1 MNNSYETWPGIEF
14 LSCERLSSNNDNFR
28 LVDTFFNKKND
39 GIADTLRNEAFS
51 EDEEGNTAYY
61 LVKHKNGNILFFFS
75 LKCGLLYDQ
84 FLDTRQLKL
93 ISDLNQYL
101 DEISVDMELSESDRR
116 LIDVMRE
123 KLRTRKG
130 ISKADLERL
139 PKKGSTILEDLE
151 KEFNDSITRVG
162 QTFSA
167 IELVHFCANDAA
179 EDLWKSM
186 GSPQSLGAV
195 VFWSFVVPIIEDI
208 RQKVGC
214 QYLFLFAAD
223 LSKGEKLVK
232 YYSDQL
238 NFEIPTDLA
247 TAKPIYD
254 FSCKF
259 MCQEVKSLAS
269 GRQAFFNNFNPDEV

>member
-1 MNNSYETWPGIEF
+1 MNNSCETWPGIEF

-28 LVDTFFNKKND
+28 LVDTFFNRKND

-61 LVKHKNGNILFFFS
+61 LVKHRNGDILFFFS

-101 DEISVDMELSESDRR
+101 DEISADEQLSESDRK

-139 PKKGSTILEDLE
+139 PKKGSTIFEDLE
-151 KEFNDSITRVG
+151 KEFNESITRVG

-186 GSPQSLGAV
+186 NSPQPLGAV
-195 VFWSFVVPIIEDI
+195 VFWGFVVPIIEDI

-259 MCQEVKSLAS
+259 MCQEVKDLAS
-269 GRQAFFNNFNPDEV
+269 ARQAFFDNFNPDEV

>member
-1 MNNSYETWPGIEF
+1 MNNSCETWPGIEF

-28 LVDTFFNKKND
+28 LVDTFFNRKND

-61 LVKHKNGNILFFFS
+61 LVKHRNGDILFFFS

-93 ISDLNQYL
+93 INDLNQYL
-101 DEISVDMELSESDRR
+101 DEISADEQLSESDRK
-116 LIDVMRE
+116 LIDVIRE

-139 PKKGSTILEDLE
+139 PKKGSTIFEDLE
-151 KEFNDSITRVG
+151 KEFNESITRVG

-186 GSPQSLGAV
+186 NSPQPLGAV
-195 VFWSFVVPIIEDI
+195 VFWGFVVPIIEDI

-259 MCQEVKSLAS
+259 MCQEVKDLAS
-269 GRQAFFNNFNPDEV
+269 ARQAFFDNFNPDEV

>member
-1 MNNSYETWPGIEF
+1 MSNSYGTWPGIEC
-14 LSCERLSSNNDNFR
+14 LSCERLSANEGNLR
-28 LVDTFFNKKND
+28 LVDSFFNRKND
-39 GIADTLRNEAFS
+39 GIADTLRNEAYG

-61 LVKHKNGNILFFFS
+61 VVKHKDGEIMFFFS

-101 DEISVDMELSESDRR
+101 DDMAADRELGAEDRK

-130 ISKADLERL
+130 ITKADLKRL
-139 PKKGSTILEDLE
+139 PKKGNSIFEDLE
-151 KEFNDSITRVG
+151 KEFNESITRVG
-162 QTFSA
+162 QTFPA
-167 IELVHFCANDAA
+167 VELVHFCANDAT
-179 EDLWKSM
+179 EDLWKEM
-186 GSPQSLGAV
+186 DVPQLLGSV
-195 VFWSFVVPIIEDI
+195 VFWWFVVPIIEDV
-208 RQKVGC
+208 RKKVGC

-238 NFEIPTDLA
+238 SFEVPTDLA

-259 MCQEVKSLAS
+259 MCQEEKGLAK
-269 GRQAFFNNFNPDEV
+269 GREEFFRNMAVDEV

>member
-1 MNNSYETWPGIEF
+1 MSNSCGTWHGIEF
-14 LSCERLSSNNDNFR
+14 LSCERLSSNEENLR
-28 LVDTFFNKKND
+28 LVGSFFNRKND
-39 GIADTLRNEAFS
+39 GIADTLRNEAFA

-61 LVKHKNGNILFFFS
+61 VVKHKNGEIMFFFS

-93 ISDLNQYL
+93 IRDLNKYL
-101 DEISVDMELSESDRR
+101 DDMSADTGLNLEVRK
-116 LIDVMRE
+116 LIDVIRE

-130 ISKADLERL
+130 ITKADLERL
-139 PKKGSTILEDLE
+139 PKKGSDIFEDLE
-151 KEFNDSITRVG
+151 REFNESITRVG
-162 QTFSA
+162 QTFPA
-167 IELVHFCANDAA
+167 VELVHFCANDATEA
-179 EDLWKSM
+179 LWNSM

-195 VFWSFVVPIIEDI
+195 VFWGFTVPIIEDI

-238 NFEIPTDLA
+238 NFEVPTDLA

-259 MCQEVKSLAS
+259 MCQEVKGLSN
-269 GRQAFFNNFNPDEV
+269 GREEFFNNLSVDEV

>member
-1 MNNSYETWPGIEF
+1 MNNSCETWSGIEF
-14 LSCERLSSNNDNFR
+14 LSCERLSSTNDNLR
-28 LVDTFFNKKND
+28 LVDTFFNRKND

-51 EDEEGNTAYY
+51 EDVEGNTAYY
-61 LVKHKNGNILFFFS
+61 LVKHRNGDIMFFFS

-101 DEISVDMELSESDRR
+101 DEISSDSQLSESDRK

-139 PKKGSTILEDLE
+139 PKKGSTIFEDLE

-186 GSPQSLGAV
+186 NSPQPLGAV
-195 VFWSFVVPIIEDI
+195 VFWGFIVPIIEDI

-259 MCQEVKSLAS
+259 MCQEVKTLSS
-269 GRQAFFNNFNPDEV
+269 GREAFFNNFNPDEV